1 MVFYC
6 GNIPDLSRMLEW
18 TAAGLQWVA
27 ITARKT
33 GEVLFFWGGGGGAS
47 FLNIVLSINRKYIY
61 LPPHPGAIFTPPY
74 TD

>member
-33 GEVLFFWGGGGGAS
+33 GEVLFFLGGGGEVQV
-47 FLNIVLSINRKYIY
+47 F
-61 LPPHPGAIFTPPY
+61 
-74 TD
+74 